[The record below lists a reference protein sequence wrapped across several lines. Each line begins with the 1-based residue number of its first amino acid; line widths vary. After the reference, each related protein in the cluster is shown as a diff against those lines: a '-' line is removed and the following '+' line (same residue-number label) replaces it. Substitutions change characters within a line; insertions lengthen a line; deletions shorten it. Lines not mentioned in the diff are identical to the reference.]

1 MDSLP
6 FSLLLKAFITPSSPD
21 VRQKLEI
28 PHKEKPKKS
37 KERHRS
43 KKEHRRKRE
52 KVSVSL

>member
-21 VRQKLEI
+21 TRQKLEI

-37 KERHRS
+37 KERHKS